1 MTFDKYYFENFSVDT
16 PFDSSNPR
24 YVMAMDG
31 VDEVLTKVVKA
42 EPYTL
47 SKEQF
52 EDQRLVKALLHVD
65 VLQEKHGKLGLA
77 VPIFVEKETAIL
89 QDLSADVAESI
100 SRILVDNR
108 DKIDHI
114 ICKVQNDYSEERNL
128 YHLLCGSIFDGMIFD
143 FLEET
148 DLVTTSKIHKTGLNY
163 LVVLYQQSEL
173 LESYSN
179 RLLCSYNRLIQNG
192 SGFVSFGDS
201 DGDRKDFYRYF
212 RLKELGRLSEE
223 EEAYVDYEPDE
234 LVQEFLHLLEGE
246 VPEEAY
252 LRVFEYFGY
261 IENDQ
266 PCIPVYD
273 KSVNSIVEEL
283 YHFVLEL
290 IREPLTEALSKI
302 ENRADLLS
310 VAHGVPVKDIANEIY
325 HLIFGEVNELLVK
338 ESLVAKPEYHEGEG
352 RYFKSFER

>member
-16 PFDSSNPR
+16 SFDESNPR

-65 VLQEKHGKLGLA
+65 VLQEKRGKLGLA
-77 VPIFVEKETAIL
+77 VPVFVEKETTIL
-89 QDLSADVAESI
+89 QELSANVAGSI
-100 SRILVDNR
+100 SRLLVDNR

-114 ICKVQNDYSEERNL
+114 ICKVQNGYSKERNL

-143 FLEET
+143 FLEEN
-148 DLVTTSKIHKTGLNY
+148 DLVTTSKIHETGLDY

-179 RLLCSYNRLIQNG
+179 CLLCSYNRMIQNG

-223 EEAYVDYEPDE
+223 KKAYVAYEPDK
-234 LVQEFLHLLEGE
+234 LVQEFLHLLEGK
-246 VPEEAY
+246 VPEKEY
-252 LRVFEYFGY
+252 VKVFEYFGY
-261 IENDQ
+261 VKNGN

-273 KSVNSIVEEL
+273 KTVDPIVEEL
-283 YHFVLEL
+283 YHCVLEL
-290 IREPLTEALSKI
+290 IKEPLTEALSKI
-302 ENRADLLS
+302 ENRTDLLS

-325 HLIFGEVNELLVK
+325 HLIFGEVNEWMVK
-338 ESLVAKPEYHEGEG
+338 ESMVAKPEYHEGEG
-352 RYFKSFER
+352 RYLKSFER